1 VIFVQDIKFKY
12 GDRLK
17 ELRKPTGYPE
27 RNLSMDDLC
36 QKLSSKF
43 NLKINKSMMSRWENG
58 TAVPDNKHIVAYAK
72 FFDIDM
78 NYLIGLTN
86 IKRKLSEINFGEN
99 NNLDPKIS
107 DIVDRLNHLDTN
119 KINIVHEML
128 LKFINMDMDTLTSY
142 NNIIK

>member
-1 VIFVQDIKFKY
+1 MIFVQDIKFKY

-17 ELRKPTGYPE
+17 ELRKPADHPD

-86 IKRKLSEINFGEN
+86 IKRKLSDINHGGN
-99 NNLDPKIS
+99 NDLDSKIL
-107 DIVDRLNHLDTN
+107 DVVDKLKHLDTD
-119 KINIVHEML
+119 KIAIIHEIL
-128 LKFINMDMDTLTSY
+128 LKFVNIDMETVTSY
-142 NNIIK
+142 NNIMK

>member
-1 VIFVQDIKFKY
+1 MQDIKFKY

-17 ELRKPTGYPE
+17 ELRKPADHPD

-86 IKRKLSEINFGEN
+86 IKRKLSDINHGGNNDLDSKILDVVDKLKHVDTDKIAIIHEI
-99 NNLDPKIS
+99 
-107 DIVDRLNHLDTN
+107 
-119 KINIVHEML
+119 L
-128 LKFINMDMDTLTSY
+128 LKFINMDMETLTSY

>member
-1 VIFVQDIKFKY
+1 MQDIKFKY